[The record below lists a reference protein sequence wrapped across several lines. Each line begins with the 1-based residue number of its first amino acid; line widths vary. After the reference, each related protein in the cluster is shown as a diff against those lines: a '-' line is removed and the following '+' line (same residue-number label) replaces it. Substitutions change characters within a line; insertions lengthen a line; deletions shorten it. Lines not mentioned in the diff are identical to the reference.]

1 MSAHDIARVRS
12 ECSASPAAAAA
23 ADSVS
28 VSFAV
33 AGARLDAGSFR
44 RLALRFTPCFAT
56 SAASGV
62 RVAALASAVP
72 ALTFAAGGFFLCER
86 VFAGAA
92 AAAAAVAGSS
102 VAGGAVAKRRHAL
115 AAALVVPNTNDTG

>member
-1 MSAHDIARVRS
+1 MSAHDIARVSS

-72 ALTFAAGGFFLCER
+72 ALAFAAGGFFLCEVSGQLSISGLHLFFFGCQR
-86 VFAGAA
+86 SAIIF
-92 AAAAAVAGSS
+92 
-102 VAGGAVAKRRHAL
+102 L
-115 AAALVVPNTNDTG
+115 MC